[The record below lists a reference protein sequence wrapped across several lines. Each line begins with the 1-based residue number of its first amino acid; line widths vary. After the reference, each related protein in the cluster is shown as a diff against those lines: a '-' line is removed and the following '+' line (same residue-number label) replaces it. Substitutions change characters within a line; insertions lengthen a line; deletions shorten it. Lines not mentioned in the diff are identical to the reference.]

1 MNRAKTLETLA
12 GSLSKYRLK
21 FSPESTLISDADANA
36 TARRI
41 ALRVPGKGL
50 EKAAAAL
57 NLALEVEPSLDTRHR
72 ILVEVCALLSDE
84 LERIESA
91 LDGEEET
98 P

>member
-21 FSPESTLISDADANA
+21 FSPESTLITDADANA

-41 ALRVPGKGL
+41 ALQTP
-50 EKAAAAL
+50 EKALERADRAL
-57 NLALEVEPSLDTRHR
+57 RLALEVEASLDTRHR
-72 ILVEVCALLSDE
+72 ILLEVCYILSAE

-91 LDGEEET
+91 LDREET